1 MGGLFSIYREV
12 KEIKVILLYNI
23 DVRLQVHFEW
33 KLQFE
38 FGNYKT
44 IMHNV
49 RQTII
54 WKK

>member
-1 MGGLFSIYREV
+1 MKS
-12 KEIKVILLYNI
+12 KKTLY
-23 DVRLQVHFEW
+23 VRLQVHFEW

-38 FGNYKT
+38 FGNYKA

-54 WKK
+54 WKKIKNQDHN

>member
-1 MGGLFSIYREV
+1 MKS
-12 KEIKVILLYNI
+12 KKTLY
-23 DVRLQVHFEW
+23 VRLQVHFEW

-54 WKK
+54 WKKIKNQDHN